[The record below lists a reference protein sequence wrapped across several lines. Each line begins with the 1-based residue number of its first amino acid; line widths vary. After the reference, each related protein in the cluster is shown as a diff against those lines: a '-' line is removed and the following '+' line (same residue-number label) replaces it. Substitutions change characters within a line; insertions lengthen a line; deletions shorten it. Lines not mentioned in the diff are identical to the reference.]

1 MNERFVILVLAVLP
15 VFSQQVVGSTPHERT
30 LHQRV
35 KPMLSSST
43 SFGDTVLAQVAD
55 GGGWQTLITI
65 VNLRPTPNNLT
76 IDCYG
81 DDGNPNVY
89 SWSGVGAYASLTGAL
104 QGYGSTEVSTAGT
117 AVTTNTGWCYLD
129 TSPSSQG
136 DIAGSAIF
144 RNIPSG
150 QEVSVEAGSDL
161 STSLILAFDNTGG
174 YSYGVALVNPDA
186 NICGSGSVTDNVA
199 VSIKDPNG
207 VESAT
212 GTFSM
217 GGCGHTSFV
226 LTDKFPA
233 TRNKA
238 GTITSTLTSG
248 LTLTGLGL
256 RASPGFAL
264 TSVSMFEP
272 LSY

>member
-1 MNERFVILVLAVLP
+1 MTERFVILVLAVLP
-15 VFSQQVVGSTPHERT
+15 VFSQQVVGTTPHAGTR
-30 LHQRV
+30 HQRV
-35 KPMLSSST
+35 KPMVSSST

-65 VNLRPTPNNLT
+65 VNLRPTPNNFN

-81 DDGNPNVY
+81 DDGNPKVY
-89 SWSGVGAYASLTGAL
+89 SWSGTGAYASLTGAL
-104 QGYGSTEVSTAGT
+104 QGYGSIEVSTAGT
-117 AVTTNTGWCYLD
+117 AGATNTGWCYLD
-129 TSPSSQG
+129 TSPSFQG
-136 DIAGSAIF
+136 DIAGFAIF

-186 NICGSGSVTDNVA
+186 NICGSLTDNVA

-207 VESAT
+207 VEFST
-212 GTFSM
+212 GIFSM

-238 GTITSTLTSG
+238 GTITFTLTSG

-256 RASPGFAL
+256 RASPSFAL
-264 TSVSMFEP
+264 TSVSMFQP

>member
-1 MNERFVILVLAVLP
+1 
-15 VFSQQVVGSTPHERT
+15 
-30 LHQRV
+30 
-35 KPMLSSST
+35 MLSSST

-65 VNLRPTPNNLT
+65 VNLRPTPNNFT

-81 DDGNPNVY
+81 DDGNPKVY
-89 SWSGVGAYASLTGAL
+89 SWSGVGPHASLTGAL
-104 QGYGSTEVSTAGT
+104 QSYGSIEVTTAGT
-117 AVTTNTGWCYLD
+117 TVATNTGWCYLN

-136 DIAGSAIF
+136 DIAGFAIF
-144 RNIPSG
+144 RNVPSG
-150 QEVSVEAGSDL
+150 QEVSVETGSIL
-161 STSLILAFDNTGG
+161 SKSLILAFDNTGG

-186 NICGSGSVTDNVA
+186 NICGSVTDNVG

-207 VESAT
+207 VEFAT
-212 GTFSM
+212 STFSM
-217 GGCGHTSFV
+217 ASCGHTSFV

-238 GTITSTLTSG
+238 GTITFTLTSG